1 MRPTPI
7 VAFNCR
13 NIINLPLPN
22 VDIYY
27 NGEIFKEVIFYDG
40 RILPQYYISNYGRVY
55 SVYSQKL
62 KIHKLIR
69 IDILGCIFLMKRINQ
84 FIQEFIN

>member
-62 KIHKLIR
+62 KNTQ
-69 IDILGCIFLMKRINQ
+69 IDKDRYFRVHISYEKNKYRSS
-84 FIQEFIN
+84 